1 LIIRINELKA
11 RLALCETGFFCAA
24 FRKQKERKL
33 RYFCNRMSDEIV
45 NKVAESGL
53 ITIDLEK
60 YLPQKGSI
68 AVFDLKDFLFMGMIL
83 KEKDFREAL
92 KQQDWEKYRDKN
104 VAIVCT
110 ADAIIPVW
118 AYMLVIT
125 YLQPIAKETIVG
137 DEKEIYKIVFLKNIA
152 SIHETEFTDK
162 RIVLKG
168 CGETPIDDFAYAE
181 ATRKLLPVA
190 KSIMYGEPCSTVPV
204 YKKK

>member
-1 LIIRINELKA
+1 
-11 RLALCETGFFCAA
+11 
-24 FRKQKERKL
+24 
-33 RYFCNRMSDEIV
+33 MSDEIV

-53 ITIDLEK
+53 VTVDLEK

-92 KQQDWEKYRDKN
+92 KQQDWEKYRNKN
-104 VAIVCT
+104 VAIACT

-118 AYMLVIT
+118 AYMLVTT
-125 YLQPIAKETIVG
+125 YLQPVARETIVG
-137 DEKEIYKIVFLKNIA
+137 DEKEIYKTVFLKNIS
-152 SIHETEFTDK
+152 SIHESEFVDK

>member
-1 LIIRINELKA
+1 
-11 RLALCETGFFCAA
+11 
-24 FRKQKERKL
+24 
-33 RYFCNRMSDEIV
+33 MSDEII

-53 ITIDLEK
+53 VTIDLEK
-60 YLPQKGSI
+60 YLPQKEEI

-92 KQQDWEKYRDKN
+92 KQHDWEKYRNRN
-104 VAIVCT
+104 VAITCS

-118 AYMLVIT
+118 AYMLVT
-125 YLQPIAKETIVG
+125 SYLQPVAKETLVG
-137 DEKEIYKIVFLKNIA
+137 NEKEVYKAILLKNIS
-152 SIHETEFTDK
+152 SINVSDFSDK
-162 RIVLKG
+162 RVVLKG

>member
-1 LIIRINELKA
+1 MGDQII
-11 RLALCETGFFCAA
+11 
-24 FRKQKERKL
+24 
-33 RYFCNRMSDEIV
+33 

-60 YLPQKGSI
+60 YLPSQEEM

-92 KQQDWEKYRDKN
+92 KQHDWEKYRNRN
-104 VAIVCT
+104 VAITCT

-118 AYMLVIT
+118 AYMLVT
-125 YLQPIAKETIVG
+125 SYLQPVAKTTLVG
-137 DEKEIYKIVFLKNIA
+137 SEKEVHKSIFLKNIS
-152 SIHETEFTDK
+152 SINVAEFSDK

>member
-1 LIIRINELKA
+1 
-11 RLALCETGFFCAA
+11 
-24 FRKQKERKL
+24 
-33 RYFCNRMSDEIV
+33 MSDEIV

-60 YLPQKGSI
+60 FLPNKEDI
-68 AVFDLKDFLFMGMIL
+68 VAFDLKDFLFMGMIL

-92 KQQDWEKYRDKN
+92 KQHDWSKYKN
-104 VAIVCT
+104 KHVAITCS

-118 AYMLVIT
+118 AYMLVT
-125 YLQPIAKETIVG
+125 SYLQPIAKSTLVGSEQEIFKATI
-137 DEKEIYKIVFLKNIA
+137 LRNIS
-152 SIHETEFTDK
+152 SIDGSEFSGK

-181 ATRKLLPVA
+181 ATRVLLPVA